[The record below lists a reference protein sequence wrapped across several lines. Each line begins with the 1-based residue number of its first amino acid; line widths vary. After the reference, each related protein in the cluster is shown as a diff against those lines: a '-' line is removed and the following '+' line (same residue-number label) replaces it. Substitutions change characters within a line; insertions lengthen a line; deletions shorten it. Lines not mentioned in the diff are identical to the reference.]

1 MALGNPF
8 TWFDENVLGG
18 QAPMSDAQRKA
29 IIAKQPVLLD
39 SDPGGL
45 TPARSGPGVGP
56 TSTVPVTTPTMSFA
70 PWAMGFVVVAVV
82 LLASQESENWAP
94 VGSAFAWLIAG
105 TMVVTKWNDI
115 QSGYHQIVTL

>member
-1 MALGNPF
+1 MALGNPW

-18 QAPMSDAQRKA
+18 SVAASPTNTQAQKDAEAKALGNTLQSISDRQ
-29 IIAKQPVLLD
+29 Q
-39 SDPGGL
+39 SG
-45 TPARSGPGVGP
+45 TPQA
-56 TSTVPVTTPTMSFA
+56 TVPVATPTMSFA

-94 VGSAFAWLIAG
+94 LGSSFAWLIAG